1 MALWVASPRSV
12 CAWGG
17 GGVGQVGPGTKGE
30 ALAGCVCVWGGNG
43 GAQQG

>member
-30 ALAGCVCVWGGNG
+30 ALAGCVGDG